1 MASFKM
7 LFDNVD
13 TLKNQG
19 VKKVYFEGYID
30 YIGGPVDDGI
40 GMLGNSNTRRTNP
53 TLEQLKKKFE
63 DNGIELLP
71 LDHYYLTRHRHDKS
85 RDRTRTGVNS
95 EKRLKEFNYYAA
107 ETIQANS
114 GTEKWVA
121 LVGSAHMNT
130 SEGVPGLAELTESIG
145 IGVFDN
151 RNMTHS
157 SIGLKAKNPA
167 PDPNRPLQPND
178 IPGDLRIYVKP

>member
-1 MASFKM
+1 
-7 LFDNVD
+7 
-13 TLKNQG
+13 
-19 VKKVYFEGYID
+19 
-30 YIGGPVDDGI
+30 
-40 GMLGNSNTRRTNP
+40 
-53 TLEQLKKKFE
+53 
-63 DNGIELLP
+63 
-71 LDHYYLTRHRHDKS
+71 
-85 RDRTRTGVNS
+85 
-95 EKRLKEFNYYAA
+95 
-107 ETIQANS
+107 
-114 GTEKWVA
+114 
-121 LVGSAHMNT
+121 MNT